1 MTSHVKGEETN
12 RRFHK

>member
-1 MTSHVKGEETN
+1 MTIYVKGEETN